1 MQTDNESIQFRRDF
15 RVKWYRSPVEKSI
28 LQELHKRSDIKG
40 YLQTLGH
47 LGLLTCTGALTA
59 VLFVQ
64 EQWIGF
70 FIALWFHGFFG
81 SMIGAA
87 NHELGHGTVFKTQR
101 LNRFFLRLISL
112 LTWWN
117 FHEYSMSHTFHH
129 RNTLHTEVDREVL
142 LPRKPSLQFLLLL
155 QLITFNFQKL
165 TFRVGRLF
173 LTARGRFST

>member
-1 MQTDNESIQFRRDF
+1 
-15 RVKWYRSPVEKSI
+15 
-28 LQELHKRSDIKG
+28 
-40 YLQTLGH
+40 
-47 LGLLTCTGALTA
+47 
-59 VLFVQ
+59 
-64 EQWIGF
+64 
-70 FIALWFHGFFG
+70 
-81 SMIGAA
+81 MIGAA

-165 TFRVGRLF
+165 TFRVGRSF